1 MNGFHSRGF
10 CMSSHDSGSTIVKK
24 SPNWTDG
31 KTNCASRSLEVALR
45 SVMSRAFEHV
55 DAAGL
60 DRACAGRIER
70 EHQAHAEA
78 LAEGRL
84 FGTVRGQRERQ
95 GAAGACAELD
105 ARLSEQLIGRCA
117 PAPVDRRIQSREA
130 KDREDVFVEQRQL
143 RSVLNLVD
151 VQD

>member
-10 CMSSHDSGSTIVKK
+10 CMSSHDSGNTIVKK

-31 KTNCASRSLEVALR
+31 KTNSANRSPAVALR
-45 SVMSRAFEHV
+45 SVLSRAFEHV

-60 DRACAGRIER
+60 DRTCAGSVDR
-70 EHQAHAEA
+70 EHQAHAEG
-78 LAEGRL
+78 LVEGHQ
-84 FGTVRGQRERQ
+84 FGSVRGQRERQ

-130 KDREDVFVEQRQL
+130 KDSENVFVEQRQL
-143 RSVLNLVD
+143 RSLTNLVD
-151 VQD
+151 V

>member
-10 CMSSHDSGSTIVKK
+10 CMSSHDSGNTIVKK
-24 SPNWTDG
+24 TPNWTDG
-31 KTNCASRSLEVALR
+31 KTNCANRFPEVALR
-45 SVMSRAFEHV
+45 SVPSRAFEQV

-78 LAEGRL
+78 LVEGHL
-84 FGTVRGQRERQ
+84 FGSVRGQRERQ

-105 ARLSEQLIGRCA
+105 AGLSEELTGTGA
-117 PAPVDRRIQSREA
+117 PA
-130 KDREDVFVEQRQL
+130 
-143 RSVLNLVD
+143 
-151 VQD
+151 